1 MKYIYFL
8 ILPLFLCAKGS
19 FITPMEY
26 ASQFY
31 KNPRGIGCEHCH
43 GESGEGKLVAT
54 YIHKKKKKTFEG
66 PPINNMSF
74 DDFYKALNVRKL
86 GMPRYF
92 LTKKEV
98 EALYLYV
105 NEKKGDVVN
114 EKK

>member
-8 ILPLFLCAKGS
+8 ILPFFLYAKSS

-43 GESGEGKLVAT
+43 GENGEGKLVAS
-54 YIHKKKKKTFEG
+54 YVHKKEKKTFEG
-66 PPINNMSF
+66 PPINSMSF
-74 DDFYKALNVRKL
+74 DDFHKALSVRKL

-98 EALYLYV
+98 EALYFYV
-105 NEKKGDVVN
+105 NEKKGDVAN
-114 EKK
+114 DKK